1 MLTQP
6 TFSLILLVQCQRVPC
21 KNVGNLNCHH
31 TCFPFLGLELT
42 SRLYIF
48 RVGSG
53 QCRYTLRGIGL
64 IFYEIERKHGS
75 KYCLIPPNV
84 NIYRKSMEIH
94 GNPWNPANLL
104 QSQLRKP
111 RQNRRKR
118 RLPRLCHRL
127 RPKPLHRHQVEESGE
142 IRAWSSHESK
152 FSGRS
157 PSEKGI
163 LGTHLV
169 SQIFGC

>member
-53 QCRYTLRGIGL
+53 QCRYTLRGIGFDIL
-64 IFYEIERKHGS
+64 WDWEKTWIKILLNPTKCEY
-75 KYCLIPPNV
+75 LQ
-84 NIYRKSMEIH
+84 EIH